1 LDKSNKGLYTII
13 GEGTTFEGSISVPH
27 SIRIDGMFKGKI
39 DTTEVLT
46 IGSSGV
52 VEADIIAK
60 SAVIGGKVVG
70 NLTVHERVELEV
82 NSSLIGDLNTKDL
95 IINEGAVF
103 HGNCTMDK
111 GNSNII

>member
-1 LDKSNKGLYTII
+1 
-13 GEGTTFEGSISVPH
+13 
-27 SIRIDGMFKGKI
+27 
-39 DTTEVLT
+39 
-46 IGSSGV
+46 
-52 VEADIIAK
+52 
-60 SAVIGGKVVG
+60 VIGGKVIG